1 MGIFTKKER
10 IELPPQAY
18 PGQRK
23 QLGAL
28 GKAAQP
34 GALQRI
40 GLAGTEYQGPLVAAL
55 SEFEET
61 GLASLEDWLGS
72 ELPTEGTL
80 YKSAADEIQK
90 TLSGEAYDPVH
101 GEYYQ
106 AYRTQVMRELE
117 EAKDRLAARA
127 SAGDKLFGG
136 GRIATEGEMEE
147 SALGQ
152 MALILGQL
160 QERERE
166 RRLGAVGQALGLT
179 QYEEAAP
186 LARVAASQQYGAL
199 PRLIEQAEMDAEYQE
214 WMRALNDMGIALDVA
229 TGLATY
235 QPGFIATG
243 GGPKDWVKD
252 VGGIISLAGGLSGLF
267 AGGGGGGQIG
277 STLQGK
283 LSGSYG
289 A

>member
-1 MGIFTKKER
+1 MGIFSTSKKSKMVIPESF
-10 IELPPQAY
+10 
-18 PGQRK
+18 PGASAMRGR
-23 QLGAL
+23 LAGA
-28 GKAAQP
+28 AEP
-34 GALQRI
+34 GALKRI

-61 GLASLEDWLGS
+61 GLAGLKDWLGS

-101 GEYYQ
+101 GEYYK
-106 AYRTQVMRELE
+106 AYRTQIMRELE

-136 GRIATEGEMEE
+136 GRITTEGEMEE

-152 MALILGQL
+152 MALTLGQL

-235 QPGFIATG
+235 QPGGAMVTTG
-243 GGPKDWVKD
+243 GMKEGTSDTAS
-252 VGGIISLAGGLSGLF
+252 IAQIMASLLM
-267 AGGGGGGQIG
+267 
-277 STLQGK
+277 K
-283 LSGSYG
+283 K
-289 A
+289 

>member
-1 MGIFTKKER
+1 MGLFTSDKKSKIVKLESF
-10 IELPPQAY
+10 
-18 PGQRK
+18 PGAEAMRK
-23 QLGAL
+23 GLATT
-28 GKAAQP
+28 AEP
-34 GALQRI
+34 GALERLR
-40 GLAGTEYQGPLVAAL
+40 LAGTPYQGPLVAAL

-61 GLASLEDWLGS
+61 GLAGLKDWLGG

-80 YKSAADEIQK
+80 FKSAADEIQK

-147 SALGQ
+147 SAVGQ
-152 MALILGQL
+152 MAVTLGQL

-166 RRLGAVGQALGLT
+166 RRLGAVGQALEFTRYG
-179 QYEEAAP
+179 EEAP
-186 LARVAASQQYGAL
+186 EQRVRASQLYGAL
-199 PRLIEQAEMDAEYQE
+199 PREIEQAEMDAEYQE
-214 WMRALNDMGIALDVA
+214 WMRQLNDLGISLDVA

-235 QPGFIATG
+235 QPTGTMVTTG
-243 GGPKDWVKD
+243 GGLK
-252 VGGIISLAGGLSGLF
+252 GGVADAATIAAILAATAAPNPQLALMSLGLGL
-267 AGGGGGGQIG
+267 
-277 STLQGK
+277 
-283 LSGSYG
+283 G
-289 A
+289 AQQARE